1 MKKYGPLVVFSGIDL
16 GTGLPNP
23 KLWATPGAQLR
34 KFDKGIHM
42 ALPPNLETPTHV
54 HGWCLLFIGDMLALH
69 KLLPFVET
77 PSAYCPCRECNW
89 DTRKPSAYE
98 PVHFLRDGDACRW
111 SVYSTASVE
120 QELSRMRELG
130 KTKAK
135 PLMQDM
141 GLNSL
146 ESALSPKFIPH
157 FAYAE
162 GTPQAQT
169 TLASARVH
177 HHAPSSALPSHPSP
191 CSSRVSQGEMHNED
205 DGLLRAEAYQ
215 FLYLL
220 FRKYGGSP
228 LFDFVNAAIA
238 SWNWSGQI
246 VQALHPSVMEGAKGG
261 APSPGTPLPH

>member
-1 MKKYGPLVVFSGIDL
+1 MKKFGPLVVFSGIDP

-146 ESALSPKFIPH
+146 ESALSPKFVPH
-157 FAYAE
+157 FRIRRRD
-162 GTPQAQT
+162 T
-169 TLASARVH
+169 TGAN
-177 HHAPSSALPSHPSP
+177 HPSKRSCPPP
-191 CSSRVSQGEMHNED
+191 C
-205 DGLLRAEAYQ
+205 
-215 FLYLL
+215 
-220 FRKYGGSP
+220 P
-228 LFDFVNAAIA
+228 LIC
-238 SWNWSGQI
+238 
-246 VQALHPSVMEGAKGG
+246 P
-261 APSPGTPLPH
+261 PLPTPHPAHPVFHRGRCITRMTAFCAQRLTNSFICCSVSTVDPRFLIL